1 MRGIRF
7 GFTSTCLAVA
17 IIGPALLLAQSKPAN
32 ATAQCKDGTYST
44 AKSKQGAC
52 SGHDGIQT
60 WYADEKDSAKSE
72 AKAAGKS
79 TKDAAASAGKA
90 TADAAKVVGKGT
102 KDASASAGKATA
114 NAAGTVGK
122 KTEEGAKTAGKA
134 TASAAGTAATK
145 TEEGAKAAGKATANA
160 VKAKP
165 SDAPTDA
172 TCKCKDGSYSKA
184 TQHKGACS
192 GHGGV
197 AEWYK

>member
-1 MRGIRF
+1 MRGIRLE
-7 GFTSTCLAVA
+7 FTSTCLALAV
-17 IIGPALLLAQSKPAN
+17 IGPAVLLAQSKPAN
-32 ATAQCKDGTYST
+32 ATAQCKDGSYST
-44 AKSKQGAC
+44 AKSKEGAC
-52 SGHDGIQT
+52 SSHGGIQT
-60 WYADEKDSAKSE
+60 WYADEKDTVKSD

-90 TADAAKVVGKGT
+90 TASAGKVVGKGT

-114 NAAGTVGK
+114 NAAGTAAK

-134 TASAAGTAATK
+134 TEHAAS
-145 TEEGAKAAGKATANA
+145 ATANA
-160 VKAKP
+160 VKPKP
-165 SDAPTDA
+165 SDAPKDSTA
-172 TCKCKDGSYSKA
+172 KCKDGSYSTA